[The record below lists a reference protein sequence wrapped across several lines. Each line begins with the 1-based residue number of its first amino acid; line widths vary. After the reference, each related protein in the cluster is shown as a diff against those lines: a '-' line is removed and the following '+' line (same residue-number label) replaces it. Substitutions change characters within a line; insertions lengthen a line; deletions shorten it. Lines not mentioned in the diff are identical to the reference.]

1 MTEEPEVQDGY
12 VAYEQ
17 GQRPVLYDPGEAEVL
32 AMNLLSA
39 ATSAR
44 AHRIAR
50 DSETAG
56 SGGEEAATQR
66 IV

>member
-1 MTEEPEVQDGY
+1 MTGEPEAQDGY
-12 VAYEQ
+12 VAFEQ
-17 GQRPVLYDPGEAEVL
+17 GQRPVLYDPAEAEVL

-39 ATSAR
+39 AASAR

-50 DSETAG
+50 GDETAE
-56 SGGEEAATQR
+56 SGGEDAATRR